1 MKYVSGLKIGAAAFA
16 AAMLVAACGGGGGSP
31 SVPTSGGGSGTP
43 TTPTPTPTP
52 DPTPTTPLAADLIVS
67 LDKAVIN
74 NSGTDKAVLTV
85 TAVDSARN
93 VVPAAAVS
101 VSLDNNAVFTPTSGS
116 VTGTDGTFSGSIGA
130 GSDKSNRL
138 VRYTVKSGTISKSGT
153 VGISGIAITAA
164 AVPATP
170 QPGQTFNLTVKVKDS
185 AGNAVPG
192 AAVTASGI
200 PGYTFPAAQTT
211 NAGEVAYSLTA
222 PATDGTYPI
231 SVQAAG
237 VTSSV
242 DIRVQTSGSTTIPPA
257 VGPVTSVSAIAT
269 PVVVATN
276 AAGSTVNQSEI
287 RVLFLKAGNNRLPN
301 MRVRFSV
308 ISSALPGESL
318 STGSALVYSDEAG
331 AARTS
336 YIASTSPSPNNGV
349 LIRACYDVNDFAAN
363 ACPNSVT
370 TQLTVASNPVN
381 LTIGAD
387 NVITKTASGISYIK
401 KFEIQAVN
409 AAGNYA
415 ADVPLS
421 AVVDV
426 LGYWKGTVAGS
437 PPTFNTEDYTVIPA
451 AGGAPI
457 PYKWCPNE
465 DVNRNGVLDTNP
477 TAVPPTTEDTN
488 GDGFLTP
495 RQSDVAIGFPSSNRT
510 DATGLATIQL
520 QYPQN
525 VATWLRVKITVTAGV
540 SGSEGAASYIYVLRA
555 AQEDAGNGA
564 FLTPPYGSN
573 TGTGPGQGCST
584 PN

>member
-1 MKYVSGLKIGAAAFA
+1 MKYVSGLKMGAAAFA

-31 SVPTSGGGSGTP
+31 SVPTSGGNGTP

-52 DPTPTTPLAADLIVS
+52 DPTPTAPVAADLIVS

-74 NSGTDKAVLTV
+74 NSGTDKATLTV

-93 VVPAAAVS
+93 VVPAATVS
-101 VSLDNNAVFTPTSGS
+101 VSLDNNAVFTPASGS
-116 VTGTDGTFSGSIGA
+116 VTGADGTFSGSIGA

-138 VRYTVKSGTISKSGT
+138 VRYTVKSGAVLKTGT
-153 VGISGIAITAA
+153 VGISGIAITSAV
-164 AVPATP
+164 VPATP
-170 QPGQTFNLTVKVKDS
+170 QPGQAFTLTVRVKDS
-185 AGNAVPG
+185 AGNAVVG

-200 PGYTFPAAQTT
+200 PGYTFPAAQTGNT
-211 NAGEVAYSLTA
+211 GEVAYSLTA

-242 DIRVQTSGSTTIPPA
+242 DVRVQTSGSTAIPPA
-257 VGPVTSVSAIAT
+257 VGPITSASAIAT

-276 AAGSTVNQSEI
+276 AGGSTVSQSEI
-287 RVLFLKAGNNRLPN
+287 RVLFLKAENNRVPN

-308 ISSALPGESL
+308 VSTALPGESL
-318 STGSALVYSDEAG
+318 STGSALVYSDAAG

-349 LIRACYDVNDFAAN
+349 VIRACYDVNDFAAGI
-363 ACPNSVT
+363 CPNSVT
-370 TQLTVASNPVN
+370 TTLTVASNPVN
-381 LTIGAD
+381 LTIGTD
-387 NVITKTASGISYIK
+387 NVITKTTSGISYIK

-426 LGYWKGTVAGS
+426 LGYWKGAVAGS
-437 PPTFNTEDYTVIPA
+437 PPTFNTEDYTMVPA
-451 AGGAPI
+451 GGGAPVA
-457 PYKWCPNE
+457 YKWCPNE

-477 TAVPPTTEDTN
+477 SAVPPTTEDTN

-555 AQEDAGNGA
+555 AQDDAANGA